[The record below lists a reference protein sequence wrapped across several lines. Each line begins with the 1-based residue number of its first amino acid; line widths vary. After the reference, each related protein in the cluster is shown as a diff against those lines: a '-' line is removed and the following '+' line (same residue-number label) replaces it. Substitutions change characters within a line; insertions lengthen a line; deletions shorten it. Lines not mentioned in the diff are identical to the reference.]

1 MLNARCSHRF
11 LCVSGW
17 RMGLMVI
24 ACVHVG
30 GLVGCGSSTS
40 DSTPSLNSRTAV
52 AGSNRSAISQNSNQG
67 INRLGPLSD
76 VSQAEST
83 GSSNQRNR
91 LAEKDDENN
100 QQQSANLPESIA
112 KDLAS
117 PDARERFRA
126 LSHWQEKGETK
137 TSLDPVFEAMEDED
151 EAVRA
156 KATAIVEQRWAAE
169 HDRKK
174 S

>member
-1 MLNARCSHRF
+1 M
-11 LCVSGW
+11 
-17 RMGLMVI
+17 
-24 ACVHVG
+24 
-30 GLVGCGSSTS
+30 
-40 DSTPSLNSRTAV
+40 
-52 AGSNRSAISQNSNQG
+52 
-67 INRLGPLSD
+67 
-76 VSQAEST
+76 SQAENT
-83 GSSNQRNR
+83 GIQNQRNL
-91 LAEKDDENN
+91 LAGKDDENN
-100 QQQSANLPESIA
+100 QPQSPKLPESIA

-126 LSHWQEKGETK
+126 LNHWEEKGETK
-137 TSLDPVFEAMEDED
+137 APLDPVFEAMEDED